1 LRVGAESNRP
11 KRGKTTVA
19 HFHVISAE
27 RHERKSPLCSYG
39 NFDTEARAAEVACEL
54 VVSGQAAYAMVYL
67 SDRLA
72 NRARLVHV
80 FLDRRPRLPEPG
92 EGALRARPPLFLVM
106 SNGTE
111 RKGPCSRSSP
121 WFSLRRRTI

>member
-1 LRVGAESNRP
+1 
-11 KRGKTTVA
+11 VA

-27 RHERKSPLCSYG
+27 RHERGSPLWLYG
-39 NFDTEARAAEVACEL
+39 NFDTEARAAEVAREL

-67 SDRLA
+67 SDPLA

-92 EGALRARPPLFLVM
+92 RGRFELGQR
-106 SNGTE
+106 
-111 RKGPCSRSSP
+111 
-121 WFSLRRRTI
+121 FSW